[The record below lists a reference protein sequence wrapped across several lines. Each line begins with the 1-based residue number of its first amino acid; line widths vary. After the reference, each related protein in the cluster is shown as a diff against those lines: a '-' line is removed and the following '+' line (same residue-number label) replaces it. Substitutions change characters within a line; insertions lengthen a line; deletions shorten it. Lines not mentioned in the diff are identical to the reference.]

1 MDPDRLHFLASEP
14 ASARLWTQV
23 KNVTLRPGELIL
35 VVPLPEDLQ
44 ARGLTRS
51 VRM

>member
-1 MDPDRLHFLASEP
+1 MDPDRLHCLASEP
-14 ASARLWTQV
+14 ASAGLLAQI
-23 KNVTLRPGELIL
+23 KNVTLGFGELIL

-51 VRM
+51 VRI